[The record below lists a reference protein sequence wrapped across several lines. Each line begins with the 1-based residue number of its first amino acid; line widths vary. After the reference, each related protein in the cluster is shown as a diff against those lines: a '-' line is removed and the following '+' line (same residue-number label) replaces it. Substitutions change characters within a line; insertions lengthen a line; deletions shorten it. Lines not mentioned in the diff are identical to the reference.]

1 MVGNKIKNILK
12 KMTREKQSFEINKI
26 ILRKSK
32 KMLLLNKDIL

>member
-1 MVGNKIKNILK
+1 MNKHDVK